1 MEKRENKRQRP
12 LSARD
17 LIVNIRIGNQSL
29 ALPILDISI
38 GGMGVLVTSGFSLL
52 HEGKEIL
59 IETLENKGS
68 LITMQIHG
76 RIAYL
81 GTGYPSRMGIDFSP
95 AETPIEAYAKLHDAR
110 GESGRLITD
119 KVEIQR
125 IFSETQKWSRG
136 FGDMLMLHKQKA
148 IPAEFFYLRPDDDN
162 MVLRIVRISEFRLPF
177 IPEPGVVYPFYLF
190 KGVNVMLF
198 YAKVLDI
205 IKNIMETSWPE
216 TLQHIS
222 RRSVLRYF
230 VTGEEPMTA
239 SFFHPISS
247 ENIGMLVYDISI
259 EGMGAQLLSESTPVI
274 EGMNLPAIR
283 IELPSGPVEIAG
295 TVRSVRTDAVLDKT
309 QLGIEFIDDSTL
321 TRDKILEYILDMD
334 FPSENMIEG
343 FNHTR

>member
-1 MEKRENKRQRP
+1 MEKRESKRQRTLP
-12 LSARD
+12 VRD
-17 LIVNIRIGNQSL
+17 LNANIRIGKHTL
-29 ALPILDISI
+29 AFPILDISI
-38 GGMGVLVTSGFSLL
+38 GGMGVLVTNGFSLL
-52 HEGKEIL
+52 HEEKDIL
-59 IETLENKGS
+59 IETLENKGNV
-68 LITMQIHG
+68 IATQIHG

-81 GTGYPSRMGIDFSP
+81 GTGFPSRMGIDFSP
-95 AETPIEAYAKLHDAR
+95 AETPIEAYAKLHNVQ

-119 KVEIQR
+119 KEEIHR
-125 IFSETQKWSRG
+125 MFSEIQKWSRG

-177 IPEPGVVYPFYLF
+177 KPEKGLVYPFYLF

-198 YAKVLDI
+198 YARVLDV
-205 IKNIMETSWPE
+205 IKNIIETSWPE

-239 SFFHPISS
+239 SFSHPINS
-247 ENIGMLVYDISI
+247 EKIGMLIYDISI
-259 EGMGAQLLSESTPVI
+259 EGMGVQLFNDSTPII

-283 IELPSGPVEIAG
+283 IDLPKGPIDIAG
-295 TVRSVRTDAVLDKT
+295 VVRSVRTDTVLEKT
-309 QLGIEFIDDSTL
+309 QLGIEFIDDSVL
-321 TRDKILEYILDMD
+321 YRDKILEYILEMD
-334 FPSENMIEG
+334 FPSETLIDG